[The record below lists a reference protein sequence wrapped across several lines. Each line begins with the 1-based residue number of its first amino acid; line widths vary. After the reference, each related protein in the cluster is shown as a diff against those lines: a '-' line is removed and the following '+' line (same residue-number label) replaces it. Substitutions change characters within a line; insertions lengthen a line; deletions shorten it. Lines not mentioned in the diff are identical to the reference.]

1 MKVALGADHR
11 GFDFKEKIKAHLKK
25 MGIEVLDFG
34 TDSPD
39 KSVDYPDFGLKA
51 ARAVAEHKADYGILV
66 CWTGNGMNIAAN
78 KVRGVRSG
86 LALNPEMAM
95 LTRAHNNANV
105 LALSGKYTPE
115 AQVDEIV
122 KTFLETKF
130 EGGRHERRLEEIEK
144 EEEHSKL

>member
-11 GFDFKEKIKAHLKK
+11 GYDFKERIKAYLKK
-25 MGIEVLDFG
+25 TGIEVLDFG
-34 TDSPD
+34 TDNSE

-51 ARAVAEHKADYGILV
+51 ARAVADHKADYGILV

-105 LALSGKYTPE
+105 LALSGKYTPGD
-115 AQVDEIV
+115 QLDEIV

>member
-1 MKVALGADHR
+1 MKIALGADHR
-11 GFDFKEKIKAHLKK
+11 GFDFKEKIKAYLKTL
-25 MGIEVLDFG
+25 GIDVLDFG
-34 TDSPD
+34 TNNAVT
-39 KSVDYPDFGLKA
+39 SVDYPDFGLKA
-51 ARAVAEHKADYGILV
+51 ARAVADHQADYGILV

-115 AQVDEIV
+115 SQLLEFV
-122 KTFLETKF
+122 KTFLDTSF
-130 EGGRHERRLEEIEK
+130 VGGRHERRLEEIEK
-144 EEEHSKL
+144 EEEQSRL

>member
-11 GFDFKEKIKAHLKK
+11 GYDFKEKIKTYLKK
-25 MGIEVLDFG
+25 LGIEVLDFG
-34 TDSPD
+34 TDNPE

-51 ARAVAEHKADYGILV
+51 AHAVADHKADYGILV

-78 KVRGVRSG
+78 KVKGVRSG
-86 LALNPEMAM
+86 LVLNPEMAM

-115 AQVDEIV
+115 DQVDEIV

>member
-1 MKVALGADHR
+1 MKIALGADHR
-11 GFDFKEKIKAHLKK
+11 GFDFKERIKSLLGK
-25 MGIEVLDFG
+25 MGIEVTDFG
-34 TDSPD
+34 TNSPD
-39 KSVDYPDFGLKA
+39 KSVDYPDYGLKVA
-51 ARAVAEHKADYGILV
+51 HAVADHNVDYGILV

-115 AQVDEIV
+115 NELDQIV
-122 KTFLETKF
+122 KTFIETKF
-130 EGGRHERRLEEIEK
+130 EGGRHERRIEEIEN
-144 EEEHSKL
+144 EEKHSKL

>member
-11 GFDFKEKIKAHLKK
+11 GYDFKERIKALLAK
-25 MGIEVLDFG
+25 MGIETIDFG
-34 TDSPD
+34 TIDSTT
-39 KSVDYPDFGLKA
+39 SVDYPNFGLKVA
-51 ARAVAEHKADYGILV
+51 HAVADHKVDFGINV

-86 LALNPEMAM
+86 LALNPEMAQ

-105 LALSGKYTPE
+105 LALSGKYTPSD
-115 AQVDEIV
+115 QVEEIV

-130 EGGRHERRLEEIEK
+130 EGGRHERRIEEFEK
-144 EEEHSKL
+144 EEDHSKR